1 MMPPWLGRS
10 AAALPARWRAVRS
23 RTPGAD
29 VKYPVVGAVSAA
41 VVLLGALL
49 TRPLTGALPPATAA
63 RWAWSAEAVS
73 SGQWWRIFTA
83 IPLTRD
89 PFMLASMM
97 ASLVV
102 AVGALE
108 LLAGHQRAA
117 VIAGAG
123 AVMGYLGV
131 TAALLVLRAAGLPA
145 AERWAATLD
154 YGASAG
160 VAACAG
166 AISGLL
172 GNPWASTA
180 LACVIV
186 GGVILHH
193 QVADWE
199 HAVAFIGAH
208 LVIRPPTADP

>member
-1 MMPPWLGRS
+1 MMPPWLQQS
-10 AAALPARWRAVRS
+10 AAALPARWRAVRN
-23 RTPGAD
+23 RTLGAD
-29 VKYPVVGAVSAA
+29 VKYPAVGVASAA
-41 VVLLGALL
+41 IVLLGAVL
-49 TRPLTGALPPATAA
+49 TRPLTGALPPTIAS
-63 RWAWSAEAVS
+63 RWAWSAEAVA
-73 SGQWWRIFTA
+73 SGEWWRIFTA
-83 IPLTRD
+83 VPLTRD
-89 PFMLASMM
+89 PFMLASTM

-108 LLAGHQRAA
+108 LLAGHRRAA

-123 AVMGYLGV
+123 ALMGYLGV

-160 VAACAG
+160 VAGCAG

-172 GNPWASTA
+172 GHPLASTA

-208 LVIRPPTADP
+208 LVIRPPTTDP